1 MRAGL
6 YSSYA
11 QPGVDAVYAH
21 TASTGL
27 RQQTEGTW
35 GESDPASLALALTDI
50 RRRTDA
56 GNDSLTLDVQLNY
69 WAGTLKVGKNPG
81 PQRIVWGDDDDENR
95 VDTVYV
101 GGDVTVPAGITLRI
115 AEGTEVHFPAHTD
128 VLDGGNDATR
138 SELII
143 EGTLDAGADSITF
156 RSADTTHPSNNDW
169 YGIHV
174 ESGGMADLS
183 GATIRDAYRCVQ
195 SHDSPDHTPAPVTM
209 TDATFFSNCGL
220 TVTLSPSPPEVGR
233 PLRAT
238 LVDPTGRVAGKWQW
252 QRRMS
257 DTEAWED
264 ITLPSSERSVRQS
277 GSVLP
282 GLSVYTP
289 VVADMGKM
297 LRVKMHYGTGR
308 SCTITRRA
316 RRATRWRRGCRM
328 RRC

>member
-1 MRAGL
+1 MDLGWITPIEITESKNDYALALGSVHRIKVETSRSFIINPTTIFLLERRSHNGFGRYVSFFEFRDQDPGLLLWRRDNSERPVLIAADGRRIRDARDKPQNPVVKEYQDQLSDPFPVRAGDHD
-6 YSSYA
+6 SYA
-11 QPGVDAVYAH
+11 QQGVDAVYAH

-81 PQRIVWGDDDDENR
+81 PHRIVWGDDDDENR

-183 GATIRDAYRCVQ
+183 GATIQDGV
-195 SHDSPDHTPAPVTM
+195 
-209 TDATFFSNCGL
+209 
-220 TVTLSPSPPEVGR
+220 
-233 PLRAT
+233 PLRAE
-238 LVDPTGRVAGKWQW
+238 P
-252 QRRMS
+252 
-257 DTEAWED
+257 
-264 ITLPSSERSVRQS
+264 
-277 GSVLP
+277 
-282 GLSVYTP
+282 
-289 VVADMGKM
+289 
-297 LRVKMHYGTGR
+297 
-308 SCTITRRA
+308 
-316 RRATRWRRGCRM
+316 
-328 RRC
+328 